1 MRRLLALAASGWL
14 AACGG
19 CAAQP
24 APPASDAPAAAR
36 AAAAPRLAIEPE
48 SFDFGLALKQRTLS
62 KEFVIRNF
70 GQGEL
75 RIEGISTSCG
85 CTAALAASSRLA
97 PGART
102 TLRVSLETRDDEGPL
117 ERTVLL
123 RSNDPER
130 PIATLR
136 LRVRVGGGAS

>member
-1 MRRLLALAASGWL
+1 VRHPAAIALGSLLAL
-14 AACGG
+14 GG

-24 APPASDAPAAAR
+24 APPARAGEA

-48 SFDFGLALKQRTLS
+48 SFDFGEALAQRTLH

-85 CTAALAASSRLA
+85 CTAALAASNRLA

-102 TLRVSLETRDDEGPL
+102 TLRVSLETRDDQGPL

-136 LRVRVGGGAS
+136 LRVRVGEGAGS

>member
-1 MRRLLALAASGWL
+1 VRRPAAALALGSLLAL
-14 AACGG
+14 GG

-24 APPASDAPAAAR
+24 APSASPGEAAST
-36 AAAAPRLAIEPE
+36 AAAPRLAIEPE
-48 SFDFGLALKQRTLS
+48 SFDFGEALQQRTLS

-102 TLRVSLETRDDEGPL
+102 TLRVNLETRDDEGPL
-117 ERTVLL
+117 ERTVLV
-123 RSNDPER
+123 RSNDPAR

-136 LRVRVGGGAS
+136 LRVKVGGRAGS

>member
-1 MRRLLALAASGWL
+1 MRRLRALAALGWL
-14 AACGG
+14 AALGG

-24 APPASDAPAAAR
+24 APPAKDAPAAT

-48 SFDFGLALKQRTLS
+48 SFDFGEALKQRTLS

-102 TLRVSLETRDDEGPL
+102 TLRVSLETRDDQGPL
-117 ERTVLL
+117 ERTVLV

-136 LRVRVGGGAS
+136 LRVRVGGGGS